1 MGDTLTDREKDMLR
15 LAVETYRY
23 PAARERAATELFG
36 LSPVNYW
43 QEVNRL
49 TDHPAAYRWD
59 PQTVNLLMRRR
70 IHRDRPRLA
79 SRIL

>member
-1 MGDTLTDREKDMLR
+1 MDTLTDREKGILR
-15 LAVETYRY
+15 LAVASYKY
-23 PAARERAATELFG
+23 PAARERQAMEEFQLG
-36 LSPVNYW
+36 PVNFW

-49 TDHPAAYRWD
+49 TDHPGAYRWD
-59 PQTVNLLMRRR
+59 PQTVNLLFRRR

>member
-1 MGDTLTDREKDMLR
+1 MGTLTDREKGILK
-15 LAVETYRY
+15 LAVADYRY
-23 PAARERAATELFG
+23 PAARERQAMEEFQLG
-36 LSPVNYW
+36 PVHFW

-49 TDHPAAYRWD
+49 IDHPGAYRWD
-59 PQTVNLLMRRR
+59 PQTVNLLFRRR

>member
-1 MGDTLTDREKDMLR
+1 MGTLTDREKGILK
-15 LAVETYRY
+15 LAVADYKY
-23 PAARERAATELFG
+23 PAARERQAMEDFQLG
-36 LSPVNYW
+36 PVHFW

-49 TDHPAAYRWD
+49 IDHPAACRTD
-59 PQTVNLLMRRR
+59 PQTVNLLFRRR

>member
-1 MGDTLTDREKDMLR
+1 MGTLTDRDKRILK
-15 LAVETYRY
+15 LAVAPYKY
-23 PAARERAATELFG
+23 PAARERQAFEEFK
-36 LSPVNYW
+36 LSPVNFW

-49 TDHPAAYRWD
+49 TDHPAAYAWD
-59 PQTVNLLMRRR
+59 PQTVNLLFRRR

>member
-1 MGDTLTDREKDMLR
+1 MEDFQLG
-15 LAVETYRY
+15 
-23 PAARERAATELFG
+23 
-36 LSPVNYW
+36 PVHFW

-49 TDHPAAYRWD
+49 IDHPGAYRWD
-59 PQTVNLLMRRR
+59 PQTVNLLFRRR

>member
-1 MGDTLTDREKDMLR
+1 MDTLTDREKGILK
-15 LAVETYRY
+15 LAVTTYQY
-23 PAARERAATELFG
+23 PAARERQAAEEFG
-36 LSPVNYW
+36 LGGVHYW

-49 TDHPAAYRWD
+49 TDHPAAYAWD
-59 PQTVNLLMRRR
+59 PQTVNLLFRRR

>member
-1 MGDTLTDREKDMLR
+1 MGTLTDREKGILT
-15 LAVETYRY
+15 LAVAPYKY
-23 PAARERAATELFG
+23 PAARERKATDQFG
-36 LSPVNYW
+36 LSPVHFW

-49 TDHPAAYRWD
+49 IDHPAAYAWD
-59 PQTVNLLMRRR
+59 PRTVNLLFRRR

>member
-1 MGDTLTDREKDMLR
+1 MGTLTDREKGILR
-15 LAVETYRY
+15 LAAATYKY
-23 PAARERAATELFG
+23 PAARERQAAEEFQLT
-36 LSPVNYW
+36 PVRFW

-49 TDHPAAYRWD
+49 TDHPAAYSWD
-59 PQTVNLLMRRR
+59 PHTVNLLFRRR

>member
-1 MGDTLTDREKDMLR
+1 MGTLTDRDKSILK
-15 LAVETYRY
+15 LAVAPYKY
-23 PAARERAATELFG
+23 PAARERQATEAFG
-36 LSPVNYW
+36 LSPVHFW

-49 TDHPAAYRWD
+49 VDHPEAYRWD
-59 PQTVNLLMRRR
+59 PQTVNLLFRRR

>member
-1 MGDTLTDREKDMLR
+1 MGTLTEREKGILR
-15 LAVETYRY
+15 LAVAPYKY
-23 PAARERAATELFG
+23 PAARERQAAEEFQLT
-36 LSPVNYW
+36 PVRFW

-59 PQTVNLLMRRR
+59 PQTVNLLFRRR